1 MSTVKP
7 GVGARHDQKAQGLV
21 RHTSGTSRLP
31 PKEKG
36 EGEGVSNELTR
47 RRPALPEPQPT
58 GTTLV
63 PLATIVP
70 GYNPR
75 RYFDRKK
82 HDELVESLRL
92 RGMLQPMLVRPSER
106 SDEEYTIVAGGRRYR
121 AALEAFGADGEVPVI
136 IRRMTDQEALE
147 AAIDENDVRDDA
159 SETEQADA
167 AVRVLAAC
175 NDDRAEAGRRLGWSR
190 AKLDRRLAL
199 AGLSEPV
206 KVALDERRI
215 KVGHAELLAAVPADK
230 QEKALETI
238 LGASLDIGK
247 TRELLMRITQ
257 DLANACFD
265 KSECTACPFN
275 SAAQRALFETHV
287 DDGHCT
293 NPECFQLKTDAA
305 ERAVAKEQERAA
317 ADGDERPADRT
328 DADGADRS
336 LGEEVESGDSG
347 DRSEGDGASSI
358 LPARSS
364 PRTSPTSPARAG
376 RSGVTVSSLASRT
389 TDLREGAWRT
399 ALARGLAA
407 NAAHAQ
413 AAILTAALTG
423 TLSEIKSST
432 IPSRA
437 ALLVDP
443 SFAEL
448 SFKAKIGAIRE
459 LSTTRAATVLSAI
472 GAAYARD
479 VHSFAHVAD
488 LARAFE
494 IDLREV
500 WQVDRQFLE
509 RYTKDE
515 LKFIAQECGL
525 IAHMGERKFAK
536 LLGSKKPDLI
546 SGMLNVVGFEWA
558 GRLPSA
564 MTLDGKYGPPGT
576 DRQDHT
582 ESEATELAA

>member
-1 MSTVKP
+1 MT
-7 GVGARHDQKAQGLV
+7 
-21 RHTSGTSRLP
+21 
-31 PKEKG
+31 
-36 EGEGVSNELTR
+36 
-47 RRPALPEPQPT
+47 EPQPT
-58 GTTLV
+58 GTTSIV
-63 PLATIVP
+63 PLARIAS

-82 HDELVESLRL
+82 HDELVASLRL
-92 RGMLQPMLVRPSER
+92 RGMLQPMLVRPSEH
-106 SDEEYTIVAGGRRYR
+106 SDEEFTIVAGGRRYR
-121 AALEAFGADGEVPVI
+121 AALEAFGADGDVPVI
-136 IRRMTDQEALE
+136 VRRMTDQEALE
-147 AAIDENDVRDDA
+147 AAIDENDIRDDA

-175 NDDRAEAGRRLGWSR
+175 NDDRAEACGRLGWSR

-238 LGASLDIGK
+238 LKAGLDIGK

-257 DLANACFD
+257 DLANAWFD

-293 NPECFQLKTDAA
+293 NPECFQLKTDAVEQAAAA
-305 ERAVAKEQERAA
+305 EQQRAA
-317 ADGDERPADRT
+317 AEAGDQGVADEADDDGERAEGEAVVPGDSGERS
-328 DADGADRS
+328 GADR
-336 LGEEVESGDSG
+336 
-347 DRSEGDGASSI
+347 ASSL

-364 PRTSPTSPARAG
+364 PRATPGAPARTG
-376 RSGVTVSSLASRT
+376 RTGVTVSSLATRT
-389 TDLREGAWRT
+389 ADLRETMWRT

-407 NAAHAQ
+407 NATHAQ

-423 TLSEIKSST
+423 TLSEIKSAT

-443 SFAEL
+443 SFPEL
-448 SFKAKIGAIRE
+448 SFKAKIDEVRD
-459 LSTTRAATVLSAI
+459 LPSNRAATVLSAI

-479 VHSFAHVAD
+479 VQSFAHVAD
-488 LARAFE
+488 LSRAFE
-494 IDLREV
+494 IDLREA

-536 LLGSKKPDLI
+536 LLGSKKSDLV
-546 SGMLNVVGFEWA
+546 STMLNTSGFDWA
-558 GRLPSA
+558 GRLPSS
-564 MTLDGKYGPPGT
+564 MTLDGKYGPPRV
-576 DRQDHT
+576 DLKCDHEGRT
-582 ESEATELAA
+582 TELAA